1 MSDHDHSSSGYSAFD
16 NEHRSPHEDWARP
29 DALSRWDSPYTPGT
43 VSGEHYKW
51 YEIKSSDMSH
61 LKQIARGPASLK
73 AFVIAV
79 TAMLGFGI
87 AGAVLIS
94 LIF

>member
-16 NEHRSPHEDWARP
+16 NDHRSPHEDWARP

-43 VSGEHYKW
+43 VSGEHYRW
-51 YEIKSSDMSH
+51 YATWPSDMSH